1 MAKIAVVAGATG
13 LTGSTLL
20 RQLASDP
27 RFSRVIALVRSTK
40 RVMPAG
46 VESVVVDFEALVN
59 GTATIAFDRAAT
71 DGLVVFCCLG
81 TTIKVAGSQSAFRRV
96 DFDYVVAIARWAKA
110 QNAAHFG
117 LISALGASA
126 RSSVFYSRIKGE
138 AEDAVRALALP
149 SVHIVRPSFIDGNRT
164 ESRPG
169 ESVGIRIARGISPL
183 LLGPLRRYRV
193 VSAEAIAA
201 ALLAG
206 SFSPVAGATI
216 TESEAIQPLRT

>member
-20 RQLASDP
+20 RQLAGDT
-27 RFSRVIALVRSTK
+27 RFDRVVALVRSAK
-40 RVMPAG
+40 RSMPER
-46 VESVVVDFEALVN
+46 VESVIVDFEAFAN
-59 GTATIAFDRAAT
+59 GDATIAVHHAAT
-71 DGLVVFCCLG
+71 DQLVVFCCLG
-81 TTIKVAGSQSAFRRV
+81 TTIKVAGSQAAFRRV
-96 DFDYVVAIARWAKA
+96 DFDYVVAIARWAKVQHA
-110 QNAAHFG
+110 VHFG

-126 RSSVFYSRIKGE
+126 KSSVFYTRTKGE

-169 ESVGIRIARGISPL
+169 ESVAIRFARGISPL

-193 VSAEAIAA
+193 VTAEAIAA
-201 ALLAG
+201 SLLAA
-206 SFSPVAGATI
+206 STSPVAGVSV
-216 TESEAIQPLRT
+216 TESEAI

>member
-20 RQLASDP
+20 RQLASDAH
-27 RFSRVIALVRSTK
+27 FDRVIALVRSAK
-40 RVMPAG
+40 RAMPAR

-59 GTATIAFDRAAT
+59 GSETIAIDRTATDEWA
-71 DGLVVFCCLG
+71 VFCCLG

-96 DFDYVVAIARWAKA
+96 DFDFVVAIARWAKA
-110 QNAAHFG
+110 QNASHFG

-126 RSSVFYSRIKGE
+126 KSSVFYTRTKGE

-169 ESVGIRIARGISPL
+169 ESVAIRFARGISPL

-193 VSAEAIAA
+193 VTAEAIAA
-201 ALLAG
+201 SLLAAAT
-206 SFSPVAGATI
+206 SPVTGVTI
-216 TESEAIQPLRT
+216 TESEAI

>member
-20 RQLASDP
+20 RQLASDS
-27 RFSRVIALVRSTK
+27 RFARVIVLARSAK
-40 RVMPAG
+40 RGLPER
-46 VESVVVDFEALVN
+46 VESVIVDFEALAN
-59 GTATIAFDRAAT
+59 GDSTVAIDHAAS
-71 DGLVVFCCLG
+71 DELAVFCCLG
-81 TTIKVAGSQSAFRRV
+81 TTINVAGSQAAFRRV
-96 DFDYVVAIARWAKA
+96 DFDYVVAVARWAKA
-110 QNAAHFG
+110 QHAVHFG

-126 RSSVFYSRIKGE
+126 KSSVFYTRTKGE

-169 ESVGIRIARGISPL
+169 ESVAIRFARGISPL

-193 VSAEAIAA
+193 VTAEAIAA
-201 ALLAG
+201 SLLAA
-206 SFSPVAGATI
+206 STSPVAGVSV
-216 TESEAIQPLRT
+216 TESEAI